1 MRGHCLGKESWYGE
15 GFLWERKSSFA
26 ELEKK
31 KVVILN
37 INGFSAV
44 FSVFLGSTSCLKKSP
59 ALFEG
64 WIYVFTCSLVFYF
77 KAHTDEFGMSLL
89 RSLGV
94 ENKLCLY

>member
-1 MRGHCLGKESWYGE
+1 MGRAFFGRESLHLQNW
-15 GFLWERKSSFA
+15 K
-26 ELEKK
+26 KK